1 MSLSVE
7 DVKKIA
13 TLSRLAL
20 SNEELVD
27 AQDKLNNV
35 FELIGKMQATPTE
48 GVIPMSHPQEYP
60 LRLRE
65 DVVSANIER
74 EAYQKIAPEVQD
86 GLYLV
91 PKVIE

>member
-1 MSLSVE
+1 MSLSLE

-13 TLSRLAL
+13 TLSHLAF
-20 SNEELVD
+20 SEAELAD

-48 GVIPMSHPQEYP
+48 GVVPMSHPQEQS

-65 DVVSANIER
+65 DVVSVDITRDE
-74 EAYQKIAPEVQD
+74 YQKIAPEVQD

>member
-1 MSLSVE
+1 MSLTLE
-7 DVKKIA
+7 DVTKIA
-13 TLSRLAL
+13 KLSRLAF
-20 SNEELVD
+20 SDAEKVD
-27 AQDKLNNV
+27 AQNKLNDV

-48 GVIPMSHPQEYP
+48 GVEPMSHPQEFP

-65 DVVSANIER
+65 DVVSVDIER
-74 EAYQKIAPEVQD
+74 EAYQEIAPEVQD

>member
-13 TLSRLAL
+13 TLSRLAF
-20 SNEELVD
+20 SEAELVD

-35 FELIGKMQATPTE
+35 FELIRKMQATPTE
-48 GVIPMSHPQEYP
+48 GVEPMSHPQEFP

-65 DVVSANIER
+65 DEVSVEITR
-74 EAYQKIAPEVQD
+74 EAYQEIAPEVQG